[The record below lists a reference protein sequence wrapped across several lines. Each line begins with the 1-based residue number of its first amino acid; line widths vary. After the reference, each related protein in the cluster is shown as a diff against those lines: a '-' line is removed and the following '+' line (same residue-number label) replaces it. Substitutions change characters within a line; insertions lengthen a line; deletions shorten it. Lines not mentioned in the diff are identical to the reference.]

1 MAHTDLSSNIGIRA
15 MEAEDRGN
23 TEERIALEGLP
34 FLYQIISFI
43 SPNQSR
49 LEKLLRWELGHNIAF
64 IAVCRFM
71 YL

>member
-34 FLYQIISFI
+34 FLYQIISF
-43 SPNQSR
+43 
-49 LEKLLRWELGHNIAF
+49 
-64 IAVCRFM
+64 
-71 YL
+71 